1 MALARILY
9 ESPGSAAT
17 GLGGAEMA
25 GRGPAPK
32 DPEQRRRRNATSGF
46 DELPAAGHA
55 GPCPKLGAGY
65 EVQLDVDDL
74 EDDEPST
81 VVVAFRAET
90 REWYA
95 AWASSPM
102 ATRFTQVDW
111 NRLRWVIAPL
121 FDRFIRAPGKELA
134 GELRLQES
142 LLGATVM
149 DRQRLRVRVAE
160 PDTPPARPR
169 KPRGKSAAARR
180 ARLRAV

>member
-1 MALARILY
+1 
-9 ESPGSAAT
+9 
-17 GLGGAEMA
+17 MA

-32 DPEQRRRRNATSGF
+32 DPEQRRRRNVTSGF

-55 GPCPKLGAGY
+55 GPFPKLGAGY
-65 EVQLDVDDL
+65 QVQLDVDDL
-74 EDDEPST
+74 EDDEPTT

-95 AWASSPM
+95 AWATSPM
-102 ATRFTQVDW
+102 ATRFTAVDW
-111 NRLRWVIAPL
+111 NRLRWVVAPL
-121 FDRFIRAPGKELA
+121 FDRFVRDPGKGLA

-160 PDTPPARPR
+160 PDKPPVRAR

-180 ARLRAV
+180 NRLRAV